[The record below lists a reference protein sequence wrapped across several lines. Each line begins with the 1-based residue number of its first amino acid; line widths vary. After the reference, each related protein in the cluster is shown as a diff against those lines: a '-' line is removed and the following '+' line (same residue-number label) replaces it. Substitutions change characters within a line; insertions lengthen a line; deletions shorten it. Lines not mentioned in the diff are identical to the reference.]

1 MSATLNQRRTMMT
14 MPEFGRAGVV
24 RQAARM
30 IAALWMATALVAVP
44 AFAAETKP
52 ATVVIDNFSF
62 GPAQLSVAAGA
73 TVTWENRD
81 DIPHTIVNDATP
93 RTFKSPP
100 LDSGEKFSQVF
111 IKPGTY
117 RYFCSL
123 HPHMTGTIVVK

>member
-1 MSATLNQRRTMMT
+1 MKLLSRIRPALAVSFLIATSIV
-14 MPEFGRAGVV
+14 A
-24 RQAARM
+24 
-30 IAALWMATALVAVP
+30 ATAFADVP
-44 AFAAETKP
+44 KA

-62 GPAQLSVAAGA
+62 TPAQLSVAAGS

-93 RTFKSPP
+93 RNFKSPP
-100 LDSGEKFSQVF
+100 VDSGEKFSQTFV
-111 IKPGTY
+111 KPGTY

>member
-1 MSATLNQRRTMMT
+1 MT
-14 MPEFGRAGVV
+14 MPDLRRAGAVKQVV
-24 RQAARM
+24 KRAAKTM
-30 IAALWMATALVAVP
+30 TALWVAAALAGAPV
-44 AFAAETKP
+44 FAAETKL
-52 ATVVIDNFSF
+52 ATTIVIDNFSF
-62 GPAQLSVAAGA
+62 SPAQLSVAAGA

>member
-1 MSATLNQRRTMMT
+1 MRLFSTLRAVRIATLLIAMNVA
-14 MPEFGRAGVV
+14 AGPVFADV
-24 RQAARM
+24 APAAT
-30 IAALWMATALVAVP
+30 I
-44 AFAAETKP
+44 
-52 ATVVIDNFSF
+52 VIDNFSF
-62 GPAQLSVAAGA
+62 GPTQLSVAAGA

-81 DIPHTIVNDATP
+81 DIPHTVVEDASP

-111 IKPGTY
+111 VKPGTY

>member
-1 MSATLNQRRTMMT
+1 MSLFSTLTVVRIATLLIATS
-14 MPEFGRAGVV
+14 
-24 RQAARM
+24 
-30 IAALWMATALVAVP
+30 IAAGPVFADVAP
-44 AFAAETKP
+44 T

-62 GPAQLSVAAGA
+62 GPAQLSIAAGA

-81 DIPHTIVNDATP
+81 DIPHTVVEDASP

-111 IKPGTY
+111 VKPGTY

>member
-1 MSATLNQRRTMMT
+1 MSLFSTVKVLRIATLLIATS
-14 MPEFGRAGVV
+14 V
-24 RQAARM
+24 AARS
-30 IAALWMATALVAVP
+30 
-44 AFAAETKP
+44 AFADAGPT
-52 ATVVIDNFSF
+52 AAVVIDNFSF

>member
-1 MSATLNQRRTMMT
+1 MNLLSTLRVVRIATLL
-14 MPEFGRAGVV
+14 
-24 RQAARM
+24 
-30 IAALWMATALVAVP
+30 IATSGATGP
-44 AFAAETKP
+44 AFADVGPTA
-52 ATVVIDNFSF
+52 AVVIDNFSF
-62 GPAQLSVAAGA
+62 SPAQLSVAAGA

-111 IKPGTY
+111 VKPGTY
-117 RYFCSL
+117 KYFCSL